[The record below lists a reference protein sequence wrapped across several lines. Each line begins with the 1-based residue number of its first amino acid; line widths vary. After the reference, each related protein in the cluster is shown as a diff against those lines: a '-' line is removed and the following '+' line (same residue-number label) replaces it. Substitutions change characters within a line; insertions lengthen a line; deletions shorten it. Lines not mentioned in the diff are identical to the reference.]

1 MVGVDA
7 ATGVARHAPVV
18 VIAALATLDDPAP
31 TSTLVARR
39 NPVKHVRRGLL
50 TKTFLG
56 TKTSAE
62 CASRLLIPLVHQGVT
77 NESQYTSAVQIFVK
91 TLQGATITLDTEP
104 GDAIENIKAK
114 IQDKIGVPPSA
125 QRLIFAGKQ
134 LEDGRTLSDYNIQK
148 ESTLHL
154 VVSNIAPII
163 STITPNLDSLTVTF
177 TQPSDSYFSPLIT
190 NYVVDSGTGVTC
202 TATAPT
208 YACALSSLSP
218 ATTYVVTVTPVMNN
232 ASTPAAS
239 TPQSA
244 TTLAEVTSTTTTLI
258 PVPSTT
264 TTTLST
270 LPHTGAASVDW
281 VTAGSALLLLG
292 ALLWRVSRSR
302 RA

>member
-1 MVGVDA
+1 MVGVDTP
-7 ATGVARHAPVV
+7 TGVACHAPVV
-18 VIAALATLDDPAP
+18 VIAALATLDDPAL

-50 TKTFLG
+50 TTAFLG
-56 TKTSAE
+56 TKLSAE
-62 CASRLLIPLVHQGVT
+62 CASRLLTLVVHQGVT
-77 NESQYTSAVQIFVK
+77 NESHYTSALQIFVK
-91 TLQGATITLDTEP
+91 TLQGKTIALDVESS
-104 GDAIENIKAK
+104 DSIENVKAK
-114 IQDKIGVPPSA
+114 IQDKIGLAPSA

-134 LEDGRTLSDYNIQK
+134 LEDGRTLADYNIQK

-154 VVSNIAPII
+154 VASLEAPVI
-163 STITPNLDSLTVTF
+163 STITPSLNSLTVVF
-177 TQPSDSYFSPLIT
+177 TQPDDTYFSPLIT
-190 NYVVDSGTGVTC
+190 NYVVDSGTGITC

-208 YACALSSLSP
+208 YSCTLNSLSP

-258 PVPSTT
+258 PVPSTS
-264 TTTLST
+264 TTLST

>member
-1 MVGVDA
+1 M
-7 ATGVARHAPVV
+7 
-18 VIAALATLDDPAP
+18 
-31 TSTLVARR
+31 
-39 NPVKHVRRGLL
+39 
-50 TKTFLG
+50 
-56 TKTSAE
+56 
-62 CASRLLIPLVHQGVT
+62 
-77 NESQYTSAVQIFVK
+77 QIFVK
-91 TLQGATITLDTEP
+91 TLQGSTIVLDV
-104 GDAIENIKAK
+104 DSSDSIENVKAK
-114 IQDKIGVPPSA
+114 IQDKIGLAPSA

-134 LEDGRTLSDYNIQK
+134 LEDGRTLADYNIQK

-154 VVSNIAPII
+154 VAINEAPLVSA
-163 STITPNLDSLTVTF
+163 ITPSLTSLTVTF
-177 TQPSDSYFSPLIT
+177 TQPDVSYFSPLIT
-190 NYVVDSGTGVTC
+190 NYVVDSGTGITC

-208 YACALSSLSP
+208 YSCTLSPLSP
-218 ATTYVVTVTPVMNN
+218 ATTYVVTVTPVMND

-258 PVPSTT
+258 PVPST